1 MRLFLKEH
9 ALLVVV
15 QLVQLL
21 TIITVYWL
29 DGYRNIGTGLYGVF
43 LSLFLLTCYLVYRYI
58 SQREFYRYLS
68 NPLESLE
75 ESLHK
80 TGNTPLA
87 VALDELLKSQYQHYQ
102 QTIKTVTRN
111 QENHRMY
118 MDRWVHQM
126 KTPLSVIEFTA
137 ESLDEPES
145 SNIREETERMKF
157 GLNTVLYMARLRTI
171 EEDFQVKAVELAKV
185 VQEVNQENKRFY
197 IRNEVYP
204 QVAEAREGITVYT
217 DEKWLYFI
225 LAQLINNGVKY
236 STGKSQRLIVSI
248 YEREEAVVLE
258 VTDFGIG
265 IPQTDVKRVFS
276 AFYTGESGRKYR
288 ESTGMGLYLIKEI
301 AAHLQYALE
310 IDTEVGKGTT
320 FRIIFKSST
329 ILH

>member
-1 MRLFLKEH
+1 MKLFLKDH

-15 QLVQLL
+15 HCLQLL

-29 DGYRNIGTGLYGVF
+29 DGYRNLGPGLYGVF
-43 LSLFLLTCYLVYRYI
+43 LSLFLLTGYLVYRYL
-58 SQREFYRYLS
+58 SQRKFYQFLS
-68 NPLESLE
+68 KPLESLE

-80 TGNTPLA
+80 SGNTPLA
-87 VALDELLKSQYQHYQ
+87 MALDELLKSQYKQYQ
-102 QTIKTVTRN
+102 QTIQSITRN
-111 QENHRMY
+111 QENHRLY

-171 EEDFQVKAVELAKV
+171 EEDFQVKAVELVKV
-185 VQEVNQENKRFY
+185 VQEVNKENKRFY

-204 QVAEAREGITVYT
+204 QVEESREGITVYT

-225 LAQLINNGVKY
+225 LSQLINNGVKY
-236 STGKSQRLIVSI
+236 SAGKSNRLIVSI
-248 YEREEAVVLE
+248 DERDGAAVLE

-265 IPQTDVKRVFS
+265 IPQTDVNRVFS

-288 ESTGMGLYLIKEI
+288 ESTGMGLYLVKEI
-301 AAHLQYALE
+301 ANHLQYTIE
-310 IDTEVGKGTT
+310 IDTKVGSGTT
-320 FRIIFKSST
+320 FRIIFKSFAS
-329 ILH
+329 